1 VRLLNVRRASAPV
14 ALQLRSRC
22 GVVHHHRPLPSN
34 NRQVPAPV
42 PEPPPAS
49 APEALRALWP
59 WVQRFG
65 YSDDA
70 ERESA
75 LASASHEELAE
86 LIAAID
92 RSVFQEIN
100 NYLDQT
106 DNSEEAVPYG
116 DLAQAAME
124 AAILLK
130 DGG

>member
-1 VRLLNVRRASAPV
+1 MSGAQARRWRSSF
-14 ALQLRSRC
+14 ALD
-22 GVVHHHRPLPSN
+22 VVWCTITGPSVN

-42 PEPPPAS
+42 PEQPPAS

-59 WVQRFG
+59 RVQRFG

-70 ERESA
+70 QRESA
-75 LASASHEELAE
+75 LESASPEELAE
-86 LIAAID
+86 LVAAID

-106 DNSEEAVPYG
+106 DNSEEAIPYG
-116 DLAQAAME
+116 DFAQAAME